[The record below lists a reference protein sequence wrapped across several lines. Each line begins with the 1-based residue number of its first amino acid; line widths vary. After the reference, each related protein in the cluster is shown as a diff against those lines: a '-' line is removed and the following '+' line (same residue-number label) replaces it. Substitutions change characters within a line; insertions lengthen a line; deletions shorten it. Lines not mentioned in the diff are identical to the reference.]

1 MAEIRHA
8 VTWCRRLLHL
18 RARGFADVGVLVISM
33 QKVTLS
39 NLLISLT

>member
-18 RARGFADVGVLVISM
+18 RARGFADVAAFRSTALKSRV
-33 QKVTLS
+33 KR
-39 NLLISLT
+39 

>member
-18 RARGFADVGVLVISM
+18 RARGFADVAAISRKLLVLTGAGA
-33 QKVTLS
+33 Q
-39 NLLISLT
+39 N